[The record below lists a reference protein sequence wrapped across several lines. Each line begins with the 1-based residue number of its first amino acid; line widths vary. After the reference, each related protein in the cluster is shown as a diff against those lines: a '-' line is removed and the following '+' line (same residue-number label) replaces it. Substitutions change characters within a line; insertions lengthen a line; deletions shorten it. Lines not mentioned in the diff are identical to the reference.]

1 MLFLC
6 SVSLLVK
13 VIRLERHA
21 GGLKVFCILNSLRS
35 DRHLN
40 ICHDTIEDVILI
52 FKGASS

>member
-21 GGLKVFCILNSLRS
+21 GGLKVFYIVTKTSVMS
-35 DRHLN
+35 
-40 ICHDTIEDVILI
+40 IEDVLLSIQLKMLMSI
-52 FKGASS
+52 MG